1 MVGHLTVIR
10 EVANRAAVVI
20 RMAFLDESVRHHIIG
35 IQQLAATL
43 GAHDR
48 EPPARRLPQ
57 PLGLR

>member
-1 MVGHLTVIR
+1 MIR
-10 EVANRAAVVI
+10 EAASRPAVAI
-20 RMAFLDESVRHHIIG
+20 RQVFLDESVRHHIIG

-43 GAHDR
+43 QAHDR